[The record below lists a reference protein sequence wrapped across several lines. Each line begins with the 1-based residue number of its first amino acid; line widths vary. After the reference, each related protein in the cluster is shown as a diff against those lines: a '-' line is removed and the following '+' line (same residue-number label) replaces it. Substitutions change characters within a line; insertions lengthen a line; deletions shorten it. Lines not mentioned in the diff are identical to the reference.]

1 MALLVRWSGC
11 ETTVQHIANVSFRLV
26 QVECIEAKPPR
37 HFHLALFILG
47 SWTAHPHFHS
57 SCERLL
63 RIYVSLGGSMRGSRQ
78 ETVEELKKQVFNLV
92 FALLQ
97 LTISTIISVLREG

>member
-1 MALLVRWSGC
+1 
-11 ETTVQHIANVSFRLV
+11 
-26 QVECIEAKPPR
+26 
-37 HFHLALFILG
+37 
-47 SWTAHPHFHS
+47 
-57 SCERLL
+57 
-63 RIYVSLGGSMRGSRQ
+63 MRGSRQ